1 MHPWR
6 FDSEAHFDAH
16 CQHINAAIDLMH
28 RGEWMVALNEL
39 DAALAKGES
48 PNAHWNRSMTLL
60 ALGDYRQGFEEYE
73 SRFTLFPGLS
83 WERGTQLRRDLPRWH
98 GEDLDGKR
106 LVVVHECGYGDTIML
121 LRLIPMLVARGI
133 NVALAMPPPL
143 ERLASQLAPLVD
155 GLTERDVHACTYDLM
170 RLLDVTLKTLP
181 TDPYLKPDPML
192 CDEWRDAMYDRHGR
206 KKLGIAWSSFHV
218 HPRGRGLPLAQFL
231 ELLDPSDDRALVS
244 LQAHG
249 REEAISNGLWVVP
262 EFKDFADVAA
272 LTSVLDHVV
281 SIDTAALHLAGALG
295 HPDVTGVLP
304 HVPCWRWNAPWYP
317 HVKFC
322 RQSARGDW
330 ESAFAQI

>member
-16 CQHINAAIDLMH
+16 CRHINTAIDLMH
-28 RGEWMVALNEL
+28 RGEWTIALNEL

-73 SRFTLFPGLS
+73 SRFTLFQVS
-83 WERGTQLRRDLPRWH
+83 WERGAQLRRDLPRWH

-106 LVVVHECGYGDTIML
+106 LVIVHECGFGDTIML
-121 LRLIPMLVARGI
+121 LRLVPVLRERGI
-133 NVALAMPPPL
+133 DVALAMPPPL
-143 ERLASQLAPLVD
+143 ERLAAQLAPLVD
-155 GLTERDVHACTYDLM
+155 GLTERDVHTCTYDLM
-170 RLLDVTLKTLP
+170 RLLDVTPQTLP
-181 TDPYLKPDPML
+181 TKAYLKSDPML
-192 CDEWRDAMYDRHGR
+192 REEWLDTLYDRR
-206 KKLGIAWSSFHV
+206 KRKTLGIAWSSLHL
-218 HPRGRGLPLAQFL
+218 HPRGRGLSLAQFI
-231 ELLDPSDDRALVS
+231 ELLDPADDVCVVS

-249 REEAISNGLWVVP
+249 REEAISNGLALVP
-262 EFKDFADVAA
+262 EFADFAEVAA
-272 LTSVLDHVV
+272 LISVLDHVV

-304 HVPCWRWNAPWYP
+304 YVPCWRWNAPWYP

-322 RQSARGDW
+322 QQQKPGNW